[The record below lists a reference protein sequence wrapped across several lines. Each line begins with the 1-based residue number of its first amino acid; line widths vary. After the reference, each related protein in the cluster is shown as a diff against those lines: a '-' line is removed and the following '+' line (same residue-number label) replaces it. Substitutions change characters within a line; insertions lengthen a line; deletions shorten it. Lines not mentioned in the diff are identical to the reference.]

1 MEGLGRRLW
10 LSGHG
15 PRLAQVAL
23 FVGSKSDV
31 SAAKPALEI
40 LDRFG
45 VSWEASVCS
54 AHRAPERLRQL
65 VGEAESAGAQV
76 FIAGAGMAAALP
88 GAIASMTPKPV
99 VGLPLAAGALNG
111 IDALLA
117 ITQMPPGV
125 PVAGV
130 AINGA
135 ANAAYL
141 AVEILAL
148 GDPDLAGRLAKARQ
162 EQSAR
167 IDSFE

>member
-1 MEGLGRRLW
+1 M
-10 LSGHG
+10 
-15 PRLAQVAL
+15 AQVAL
-23 FVGSKSDV
+23 VVGSKSDV
-31 SAAKPALEI
+31 SAAKPALDV

-54 AHRAPERLRQL
+54 AHRAPERLRGL
-65 VGEAESAGAQV
+65 VRDAESAGTSV

-88 GAIASMTPKPV
+88 GAVASMTVRPV
-99 VGLPLAAGALNG
+99 IGLPLASGALNG

-117 ITQMPPGV
+117 IAQMPPGV
-125 PVAGV
+125 PVATV

-141 AVEILAL
+141 ALEILATADA
-148 GDPDLAGRLAKARQ
+148 GLAAKLAAWRS

-167 IDSFE
+167 VDTFE